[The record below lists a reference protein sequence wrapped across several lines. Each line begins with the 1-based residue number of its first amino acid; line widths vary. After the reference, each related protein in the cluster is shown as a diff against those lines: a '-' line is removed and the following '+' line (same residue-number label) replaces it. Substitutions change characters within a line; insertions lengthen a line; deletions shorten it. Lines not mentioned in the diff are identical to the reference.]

1 MHPEQA
7 RQSAN
12 VMDAFAN
19 FFWLPSTSSSL
30 YDPSTP
36 IFILAPEKIAKNCLH
51 AARFSCKT
59 KLQS

>member
-12 VMDAFAN
+12 VMEALAS

-30 YDPSTP
+30 YDPSTA
-36 IFILAPEKIAKNCLH
+36 IFILAPEMKIIYLSIYNKNGE
-51 AARFSCKT
+51 KMQ
-59 KLQS
+59 KE